1 MSYGVPSSADMAALM
16 GQLQKANSSYV
27 GYQSP
32 LVPAGGSQVANNI
45 SPLVPQQL
53 AQTLS
58 IATSSMN
65 DLKLWPMLSKVAAQN
80 TVVEYNRVLQ
90 HGAEHAPFIAEGGTA
105 ALNRSTYE
113 KVAVQI
119 KYMAERREVT
129 DQASMVNI
137 VGPSAD
143 GIAEETRRGT
153 ENLLRR
159 LEKEL
164 FHGDSSLNPLAW
176 DGIIKQIKDGGNV
189 ADLRGKAVDALYL
202 SEVLGALYSAP
213 FYGMISHILVTPKVL
228 SELIKQTVH
237 HGRHDQIQI
246 SGSNVTFG
254 AQSISITGPYGPVP
268 VVACPFLE
276 RHDRIAPALATS
288 SVFDGTVTAPTISV
302 AVGTAIAAAQNAAS
316 KFVAA
321 DAGAYVYRVVPVGK
335 AGIGEAVDTASV
347 AVVAGDQVTFTI
359 NQTNTDQVDFYRIYR
374 SKPDAANADGALLV
388 GEIARTA
395 GATQFVDNND
405 NIAGCSEIVFVNQ
418 SPDYMCYYQMLS
430 LVRRPLAQ
438 LSTSYPFLLM
448 MFGAPAVK
456 LPSKMFV
463 VKNAG
468 VNASSG
474 LSGLSDPILLG
485 LNP

>member
-302 AVGTAIAAAQNAAS
+302 AQGTAISAAQNAAS

-321 DAGAYVYRVVPVGK
+321 DQGDYIYRVVPVGK
-335 AGIGEAVDTASV
+335 DGVGEAVDTV
-347 AVVAGDQVTFTI
+347 AVSVLAGDQVTFTI
-359 NQTNTDQVDFYRIYR
+359 NQTNTTQVDFYRVYR
-374 SKPDAANADGALLV
+374 SAADAANADGALLI
-388 GEIARTA
+388 GEIARTNA
-395 GATQFVDNND
+395 ATVFTDNNED
-405 NIAGCSEIVFVNQ
+405 IPGCSDIVFVNQ

-463 VKNAG
+463 VKNGG